1 MSCTAAFSAPP
12 SSLSQ
17 LQAAIVSKDLDYEKR
32 CCLKWIKFPDLACLP
47 HSPPETS
54 APSSVQDNTEDGED
68 YACSGEPGPPATPG
82 SQVPTPILERALNI
96 DLQNYTNTLQYI
108 LQVPASLLLLT
119 YHVSSFV
126 PWSYL

>member
-1 MSCTAAFSAPP
+1 MK
-12 SSLSQ
+12 
-17 LQAAIVSKDLDYEKR
+17 KDFVKI
-32 CCLKWIKFPDLACLP
+32 LKMENFTYPACLP

-68 YACSGEPGPPATPG
+68 CACSGEPGLPDTPG
-82 SQVPTPILERALNI
+82 NLVPTPILERALNI
-96 DLQNYTNTLQYI
+96 VLQNYTNTLQYI

-119 YHVSSFV
+119 HHVSSFV